1 MIKNKKLVGK
11 QGAKP
16 ATGDISRTA
25 VPLITRTYK
34 VPYGSQPIM
43 FHVAADLDNQNGIMT
58 CPTTNNLYDFSSG
71 MSYSSLIAIKSEQ
84 NKLTC

>member
-16 ATGDISRTA
+16 ATGDTSRSA

-43 FHVAADLDNQNGIMT
+43 FHVAADIDNHNGIMT
-58 CPTTNNLYDFSSG
+58 CPTTNDLYDFSSG
-71 MSYSSLIAIKSEQ
+71 MSYTSLVAIKSE
-84 NKLTC
+84 